1 MAEHET
7 ETTEKTGT
15 SRRALLGKAAAAG
28 AVVYTVPMIK
38 SIPAYAAAGFDSY
51 RVSSKTCC
59 VWFSPNQ
66 NNPQG
71 KWHSDIITPT
81 TDIVGP
87 KDDSG
92 STNPASLTVQVSVD
106 GTNRGVSFVG
116 NPNNDP
122 GTLGKATTEAYYY
135 QGGGV
140 AITSLDSNCEILIEG
155 VYCNPQRDSKK
166 GCQASNDNAAPTPWA
181 DGSSDNPIGLTGT
194 ATAPGGC
201 TGGDHFTGTAYY
213 HTGRTG
219 YGQSQRC
226 KLGILFK
233 VRCK

>member
-1 MAEHET
+1 MAGNET
-7 ETTEKTGT
+7 GSEESTGT

-28 AVVYTVPMIK
+28 AIVYTVPMIK
-38 SIPAYAAAGFDSY
+38 SIPAYAADGFDSY

-66 NNPQG
+66 NDPQG
-71 KWHSDIITPT
+71 RWHSDTISPA

-87 KDDSG
+87 KSDSG
-92 STNPASLTVQVSVD
+92 TSNPATLTVQVEVD
-106 GTNRGVSFVG
+106 GTNRAVTFTG

-122 GTLGKATTEAYYY
+122 GNLGRGVAGETPKFW
-135 QGGGV
+135 GGG
-140 AITSLDSNCEILIEG
+140 ASITSEDSECEILIEG
-155 VYCNPQRDSKK
+155 VYCNPQNDKN
-166 GCQASNDNAAPTPWA
+166 GCDPRNTKAAPAPWDEGSND
-181 DGSSDNPIGLTGT
+181 DPIDQED
-194 ATAPGGC
+194 APGGC
-201 TGGDHFTGTAYY
+201 TAGDHFTGTVYY

-219 YGQSQRC
+219 HGDGDRC